1 MINNKS
7 NQPFL
12 VENKEKKEVKA
23 KNKNSVKIIIKKNI
37 SNEERSKS
45 QGTYLSPK
53 ISNKPIM
60 KTDSNKNRKNV
71 FYIKDKLISNS
82 SLNKN
87 IQNCNN
93 IKEQKIDL
101 NSPMTFTF
109 NFKEKKLKH

>member
-1 MINNKS
+1 
-7 NQPFL
+7 
-12 VENKEKKEVKA
+12 
-23 KNKNSVKIIIKKNI
+23 
-37 SNEERSKS
+37 
-45 QGTYLSPK
+45 
-53 ISNKPIM
+53 M
-60 KTDSNKNRKNV
+60 KTDSNKNNKNV